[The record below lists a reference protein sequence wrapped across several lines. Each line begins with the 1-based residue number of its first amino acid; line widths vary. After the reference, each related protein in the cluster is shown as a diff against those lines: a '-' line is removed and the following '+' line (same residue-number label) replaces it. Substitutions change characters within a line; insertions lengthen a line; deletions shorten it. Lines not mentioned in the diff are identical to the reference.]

1 MIRSCPR
8 VVRFTSLADSIKCT
22 STLERLIVQV
32 ITLTPIIRKSIQS
45 PAGMGFFFIL
55 IDHTCAIYWTNKNG
69 ALARPQAS
77 GARNIKDMSV
87 IGDDRYVSIGNI
99 GARSCDFDQVAGR
112 RCNDRLALDNS
123 ISLFDCVK

>member
-1 MIRSCPR
+1 MYIHLGPANCPGNNIDSNHPE
-8 VVRFTSLADSIKCT
+8 VDSISCGDG
-22 STLERLIVQV
+22 L
-32 ITLTPIIRKSIQS
+32 
-45 PAGMGFFFIL
+45 FFIL

-123 ISLFDCVK
+123 IFLFDCVK